1 MQQQRTLSEVRA
13 AADSSSFIW
22 NQLLA
27 ELSQLSRIV
36 EQSGNDGNHESSTT
50 AASQQNGM

>member
-1 MQQQRTLSEVRA
+1 VPLTCQELVDLG
-13 AADSSSFIW
+13 DSSW

-36 EQSGNDGNHESSTT
+36 EQSANESDCESSS
-50 AASQQNGM
+50 AAAPKPRK